1 MNSARGLRHL
11 NLEEEPTTSRRPG
24 RQRPSASQ
32 RRRRGPRAGEKTQTG
47 PTVLL
52 WTRNSGRRPST
63 STTQS
68 TPLVWSVEQR
78 LPGTGTPKEQRR
90 HFGSRSTKKTRRGKF
105 SFLFFYTLK
114 LVYLCPLLVDTPRR
128 ESSHLRRVVG
138 EKDPFTQSLPS
149 HVGVGDVPN
158 DFSLYTWTWVH
169 SDPTLD
175 LRRKEAH
182 WDYDDRPRGP

>member
-1 MNSARGLRHL
+1 MAGGLL
-11 NLEEEPTTSRRPG
+11 RRPLRVPLSSG
-24 RQRPSASQ
+24 ASSRGYPEPVHLKSKEDISGPVVQRKLE
-32 RRRRGPRAGEKTQTG
+32 GE
-47 PTVLL
+47 
-52 WTRNSGRRPST
+52 
-63 STTQS
+63 
-68 TPLVWSVEQR
+68 
-78 LPGTGTPKEQRR
+78 
-90 HFGSRSTKKTRRGKF
+90 

-169 SDPTLD
+169 SDPTWD